1 MRLMQ
6 SVAVFALIGAAT
18 VPAFAFQE
26 APELPGAM
34 DVSRVSGGTYETD
47 PSHTLVAWTVN
58 HFGFN
63 DYFGAFGDIEGT
75 LTIDPANPDDAM
87 VDVSIPIDSVT
98 VVSQGLHDHLLRAG
112 KDGAEPDFFGPDAG
126 MARFVSTDVD
136 VAASGTEAQISGN
149 LTMNGV
155 TRPVTIDARFT
166 GAGTNPMSKVETVG
180 FMGTAK
186 IMRSDFGIDYAL
198 PVVSD
203 EVTLKISA
211 AFEKR

>member
-1 MRLMQ
+1 
-6 SVAVFALIGAAT
+6 
-18 VPAFAFQE
+18 
-26 APELPGAM
+26 
-34 DVSRVSGGTYETD
+34 
-47 PSHTLVAWTVN
+47 
-58 HFGFN
+58 
-63 DYFGAFGDIEGT
+63 
-75 LTIDPANPDDAM
+75 
-87 VDVSIPIDSVT
+87 
-98 VVSQGLHDHLLRAG
+98 
-112 KDGAEPDFFGPDAG
+112 
-126 MARFVSTDVD
+126 
-136 VAASGTEAQISGN
+136 
-149 LTMNGV
+149 MNGV